1 MTAYIILKIK
11 WDKEFFKPDWS
22 DFIVVFASVY
32 VCLKVNENNAWML
45 RVCFFYFVKKNKY
58 YGKDFYIYFFFI
70 IGTSGSMK
78 IKSRAHL
85 KLYSDFGGAP
95 CCTWDMYIV
104 GIRLCQILRISKDM
118 TILWNGYDEIVGQI
132 FGLKDVVS
140 CDLKS

>member
-1 MTAYIILKIK
+1 M
-11 WDKEFFKPDWS
+11 
-22 DFIVVFASVY
+22 
-32 VCLKVNENNAWML
+32 
-45 RVCFFYFVKKNKY
+45 FFYFVKKNKY
-58 YGKDFYIYFFFI
+58 YGKDFYIFFFFI

-85 KLYSDFGGAP
+85 KLYSDFGCAP